1 MELSYKTY
9 RDNEERIMNEIE
21 ECDFIS
27 FDLEMTGIDSDINNS
42 LIDTPEIRYLK
53 YKTTAEKYKIIQLG
67 LTLFKFNSRNNYY
80 EVSPYSFY
88 LFPCNSLNNDSIIS
102 CELKSLL
109 FNKKNGIDFN
119 EWIKNGICYLNDRQY
134 KELYRK
140 IIDDNVNLIHEEVY
154 INKNLD
160 DYWECENI
168 IEDVKKNF
176 FPNLNVC
183 SNYMIKNIPNFMI
196 HYIKNKLNDNLYF
209 ERKTLQKGGTF
220 VFITKYKNE
229 NEKNEL
235 IKKDIE
241 QKLMKLEQK
250 KGVKHLFDKIIK
262 NKKVLIGHNISLDIL
277 FFINSFGKP
286 LPKKY
291 NDFKEYI
298 SNNFELYDTK
308 LIFESL
314 KEKSIILKDVNS
326 ILDKMYPILK
336 SMSENLYNYKI
347 INSKTDFEVNNTY
360 HNAGYD
366 SFITGLCFLS
376 LKYLYS
382 SVRFK
387 DNFKNKVYIMKSLY
401 TNFDFLNDE
410 IMIEQ
415 NTINYC
421 LKAVKR
427 TGDIQINNIVKNTK
441 FEKSIRRVLNCE
453 KFNTLIVMVNK
464 DDLINNMVEFEN
476 ILRKKENMKYYS
488 FYTLEE
494 FRNKY
499 MK

>member
-1 MELSYKTY
+1 
-9 RDNEERIMNEIE
+9 
-21 ECDFIS
+21 
-27 FDLEMTGIDSDINNS
+27 
-42 LIDTPEIRYLK
+42 
-53 YKTTAEKYKIIQLG
+53 
-67 LTLFKFNSRNNYY
+67 
-80 EVSPYSFY
+80 
-88 LFPCNSLNNDSIIS
+88 
-102 CELKSLL
+102 
-109 FNKKNGIDFN
+109 
-119 EWIKNGICYLNDRQY
+119 
-134 KELYRK
+134 
-140 IIDDNVNLIHEEVY
+140 
-154 INKNLD
+154 
-160 DYWECENI
+160 
-168 IEDVKKNF
+168 
-176 FPNLNVC
+176 
-183 SNYMIKNIPNFMI
+183 
-196 HYIKNKLNDNLYF
+196 
-209 ERKTLQKGGTF
+209 
-220 VFITKYKNE
+220 
-229 NEKNEL
+229 
-235 IKKDIE
+235 
-241 QKLMKLEQK
+241 
-250 KGVKHLFDKIIK
+250 
-262 NKKVLIGHNISLDIL
+262 
-277 FFINSFGKP
+277 
-286 LPKKY
+286 
-291 NDFKEYI
+291 
-298 SNNFELYDTK
+298 
-308 LIFESL
+308 L
-314 KEKSIILKDVNS
+314 KEKSIILKNINS

-476 ILRKKENMKYYS
+476 ILRKKENMKHYS